1 MKKYRC
7 KICGFIYD
15 DVKEKVKFEDLPED
29 WVCPLCG
36 APKSMF
42 EEVIEEERMVEVKVE
57 KTEIEDLQAL
67 TTYEKAIICR
77 NLAKACEKE
86 YKEEE
91 KELFLELA
99 NSFFTQEKS
108 MESSL
113 SKITASVKKD
123 IGLFDAAMEVAN
135 VHEDRGA
142 KRVIT
147 WASKTSRVLETIL
160 KTYEEKGIDY
170 LKNTKIWVCDICGF
184 VYIGEEPPKACP
196 ICKVPSF
203 KILEVK

>member
-1 MKKYRC
+1 
-7 KICGFIYD
+7 
-15 DVKEKVKFEDLPED
+15 
-29 WVCPLCG
+29 
-36 APKSMF
+36 
-42 EEVIEEERMVEVKVE
+42 
-57 KTEIEDLQAL
+57 
-67 TTYEKAIICR
+67 
-77 NLAKACEKE
+77 
-86 YKEEE
+86 
-91 KELFLELA
+91 
-99 NSFFTQEKS
+99 

>member
-36 APKSMF
+36 APKTMF

-123 IGLFDAAMEVAN
+123 IGLFDALW
-135 VHEDRGA
+135 
-142 KRVIT
+142 K
-147 WASKTSRVLETIL
+147 
-160 KTYEEKGIDY
+160 
-170 LKNTKIWVCDICGF
+170 
-184 VYIGEEPPKACP
+184 
-196 ICKVPSF
+196 
-203 KILEVK
+203 